1 MERPTGLVVPAAGDV
16 RAVAPSMFAEP
27 LAPYAPLL
35 WTDDDGPEA
44 AIAAGLRGI
53 RRLLVGGAL
62 PAAHL
67 FLLRDA
73 VGDVALDPGIVAGL
87 RRRKTPAEI
96 ELLAEAGRRADA
108 AVGWMGTLDLAGWS
122 ERRLAGALQAEFL
135 RTGAEPYP
143 PIVASGANAALPH
156 HETGDD
162 PIAAG
167 APLLTDFG
175 CVVDGYFSDI
185 TRVHFPAAVDG
196 EIEEAWGLVLEAY
209 RAAEAVAAP
218 GVPAAEVDRAAR
230 AVFAAAGR
238 ADQFLHRI
246 GHGLGLE
253 IHEPPYLTGA
263 NEEPLAEGDVFSIEP
278 GLYVPGR
285 FGLRYENSVALTA
298 DGLRVLN
305 VAPERPALPD
315 AQPS

>member
-44 AIAAGLRGI
+44 AIAAGLRGV

-73 VGDVALDPGIVAGL
+73 VADVALDPGIVAAL

-108 AVGWMGTLDLAGWS
+108 AVGWIGTLDLAGWS

-135 RTGAEPYP
+135 RT
-143 PIVASGANAALPH
+143 
-156 HETGDD
+156 
-162 PIAAG
+162 
-167 APLLTDFG
+167 
-175 CVVDGYFSDI
+175 
-185 TRVHFPAAVDG
+185 RR
-196 EIEEAWGLVLEAY
+196 
-209 RAAEAVAAP
+209 RA
-218 GVPAAEVDRAAR
+218 VPADRRERAR
-230 AVFAAAGR
+230 TR
-238 ADQFLHRI
+238 RSR
-246 GHGLGLE
+246 
-253 IHEPPYLTGA
+253 T
-263 NEEPLAEGDVFSIEP
+263 
-278 GLYVPGR
+278 
-285 FGLRYENSVALTA
+285 T
-298 DGLRVLN
+298 
-305 VAPERPALPD
+305 RPATTRSRP
-315 AQPS
+315 ARRC